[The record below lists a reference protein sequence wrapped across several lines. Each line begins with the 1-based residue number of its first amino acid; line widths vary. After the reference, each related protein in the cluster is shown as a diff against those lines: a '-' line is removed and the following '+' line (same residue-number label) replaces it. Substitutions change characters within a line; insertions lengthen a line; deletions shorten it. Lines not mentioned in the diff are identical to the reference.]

1 MIFGPRNPAK
11 ERQAISV
18 SKLMFGKEESTL
30 LTWMKN
36 LIKVC
41 GANLNYVF
49 GAVGQPPETS

>member
-1 MIFGPRNPAK
+1 
-11 ERQAISV
+11 
-18 SKLMFGKEESTL
+18 MFGKEESTL